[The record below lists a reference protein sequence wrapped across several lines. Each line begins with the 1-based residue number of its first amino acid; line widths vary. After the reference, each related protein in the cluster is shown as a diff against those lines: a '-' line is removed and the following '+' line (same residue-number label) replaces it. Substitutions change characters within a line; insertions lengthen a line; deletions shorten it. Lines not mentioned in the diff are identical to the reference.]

1 MTQVRRQGD
10 EVPGNCAAIGAA
22 LFQHPGC
29 ERMTKVMDAWLLTS
43 LRRNT
48 RSSQQGAERTIDGR
62 RVELSVLDGWEEPI
76 ALARALAPDIK
87 IALERFDDGGVQRHQ
102 AALAELCFPNVQN
115 AIGQDVIEPECKSF
129 GDAKSSG
136 RDQTEE
142 HDIEF
147 DAADWAFGA

>member
-1 MTQVRRQGD
+1 MTQVSRQGD
-10 EVPGNCAAIGAA
+10 EVPGNCAAIGAT

-29 ERMTKVMDAWLLTS
+29 ERMTKVMYAWWLTS
-43 LRRNT
+43 LRCNT

-76 ALARALAPDIK
+76 ALASALAPDLK
-87 IALERFDDGGVQRHQ
+87 IALECFDDGGVHRHQ
-102 AALAELCFPNVQN
+102 AALAELCFPNMQN
-115 AIGQDVIEPECKSF
+115 AIRQDVIEPECKSF

-142 HDIEF
+142 RDIEV
-147 DAADWAFGA
+147 ASAHVV